1 METRR
6 EFLGKT
12 AAAAGLM
19 ALGGPL
25 AACGEESSARRVAR
39 RHRIVVVGAG
49 LAGLSCAH
57 RLRQQGV
64 AATVYEARPDRVGG
78 RCWSARD
85 FADGQV
91 GEHGGELIDSDHS
104 RVRALARELGLQL
117 EDRVAYARRNPGA
130 ESRLYLDGVLRDE
143 DRVYADYGAFRRSLR
158 GVSER
163 ELDRHTAREL
173 LDRAVPGGAG
183 SLLGQAMRGFIASE
197 FGLDAERLSAA
208 SLSYL
213 REVPEASA
221 AELEIERFHVSGG
234 NDQLATG
241 MAERLPPAALRLDAP
256 LEALWRRGDG
266 GYGMRFAGIAGD
278 VVAERVVLAIPFTT
292 LRRVDLGGAG
302 LSRRKREAIEE
313 LGMGTNSKLL
323 MQFDRRPEDFG
334 NWDGA
339 LTIDAPQLETFDTS
353 LTQPGRSSL
362 ITVFTGGRVG
372 KRIGEGARGPHAPA
386 PAGVVREAL
395 AAIGR
400 AVPGIS
406 AAFNG
411 RAWLDHWSADPWSR
425 GSYAAVLPGQVTRF
439 SGMLGRREGGIHFAG
454 EQTSIEYPGYLEG
467 AIESGERCA
476 LEILRS

>member
-6 EFLGKT
+6 QFLAK
-12 AAAAGLM
+12 AGVLGGLT

-25 AACGEESSARRVAR
+25 AACGAQGRSGDERRIA
-39 RHRIVVVGAG
+39 IVGAG

-57 RLRQQGV
+57 RLRQRGI

-78 RCWSARD
+78 RCWSARG

-104 RVRALARELGLQL
+104 RVRALCRELGLRL
-117 EDRVAYARRNPGA
+117 EDRVAYARRHLGA
-130 ESRLYLDGVLRDE
+130 ESRLYLDGALRDE

-158 GVSER
+158 QVSER

-173 LDRAVPGGAG
+173 LDRALPGGAD

-197 FGLDAERLSAA
+197 FGLDAGRLSAA
-208 SLSYL
+208 NLSYL
-213 REVPEASA
+213 REVPGISA
-221 AELEIERFHVSGG
+221 AELAIERFHVHGG

-241 MAERLPPAALRLDAP
+241 MAERLPEGSLRLDTP
-256 LEALWRRGDG
+256 LEALWRRRDG
-266 GYGMRFAGIAGD
+266 AYGMRFGGIGGD
-278 VVAERVVLAIPFTT
+278 VIAEGVVLAIPFTT
-292 LRRVDLGGAG
+292 LRRVDLDGAG
-302 LSRRKREAIEE
+302 LSHRKREAIEE

-323 MQFDRRPEDFG
+323 MQFDRRPEHFG

-339 LTIDAPQLETFDTS
+339 VTIDAPQLETFETS

-362 ITVFTGGRVG
+362 ITVFTGGRAG
-372 KRIGEGARGPHAPA
+372 EDIGYRTRGPHAPA
-386 PAGVVREAL
+386 PAGLVRDAL
-395 AAIGR
+395 AAIER
-400 AVPGIS
+400 AVPGVS

-411 RAWLDHWSADPWSR
+411 SAWLDHWSADQWSR
-425 GSYAAVLPGQVTRF
+425 GSYAAFLPGQLTRF

-454 EQTSIEYPGYLEG
+454 EQTSIEYQGYLEG
-467 AIESGERCA
+467 AVESGERCA